1 MTLLFFRESVAQL
14 MDAGKKV
21 VDSPVHL
28 ADFGES
34 DNIAYSFSSSL
45 AILSSE
51 ITSMCCWSSLRCAL
65 SSSTMF
71 TGAALTSAESW
82 QLQAV
87 LESTVVSL
95 YFWL

>member
-1 MTLLFFRESVAQL
+1 MGRGGRLSLSLPLSPSLSLRESVAQL

-34 DNIAYSFSSSL
+34 HESRMSAPPIMSFL
-45 AILSSE
+45 LS
-51 ITSMCCWSSLRCAL
+51 
-65 SSSTMF
+65 
-71 TGAALTSAESW
+71 GAALTSAESW

-87 LESTVVSL
+87 LESTVVSPTVL
-95 YFWL
+95 VT